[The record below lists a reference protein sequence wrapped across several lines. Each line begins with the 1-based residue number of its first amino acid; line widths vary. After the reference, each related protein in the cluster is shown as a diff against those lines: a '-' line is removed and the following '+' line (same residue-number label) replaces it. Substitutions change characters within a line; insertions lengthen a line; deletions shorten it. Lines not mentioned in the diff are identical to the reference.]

1 MVGSSNHK
9 TFILNRGIV
18 TDIMAATPAFWLRG
32 WGVVDILS
40 VTMARLGIKDLV
52 VATFHQSG
60 GDTLLQK

>member
-9 TFILNRGIV
+9 TFILDRDIV
-18 TDIMAATPAFWLRG
+18 TDIMAAAPASWLQG
-32 WGVVDILS
+32 WGVVDIMS
-40 VTMARLGIKDLV
+40 VTMALLGTIDLA